1 MIEFGVDKG
10 ILVKIRGDDI
20 AAGGQMLPTA
30 GPGQPPE
37 LAAVVDTPG
46 FGKVRITYRLKR
58 SPRRM
63 SSLWFWT
70 ACHAVAVPSPD
81 PLNADDPDAEN
92 RQDRARELP
101 GPSI

>member
-10 ILVKIRGDDI
+10 ILGKIRGDDI
-20 AAGGQMLPTA
+20 AAGSHMLPKA

-37 LAAVVDTPG
+37 LVAVVDTPG

-63 SSLWFWT
+63 SGLWFWT
-70 ACHAVAVPSPD
+70 ACHAVALPSPD
-81 PLNADDPDAEN
+81 PLSADDLDPAN
-92 RQDRARELP
+92 RQDRTRELP

>member
-46 FGKVRITYRLKR
+46 FGKVRITYRLKS
-58 SPRRM
+58 SPRKKTG
-63 SSLWFWT
+63 LWFWT
-70 ACHAVAVPSPD
+70 AFHAVVVPSPD
-81 PLNADDPDAEN
+81 PLTADDPDLAH
-92 RQDRARELP
+92 RQDRTRELP

>member
-1 MIEFGVDKG
+1 MIEFGADNG
-10 ILVKIRGDDI
+10 ILGKIRGDDI

-30 GPGQPPE
+30 CPGQPPE

-63 SSLWFWT
+63 SGLWFWT
-70 ACHAVAVPSPD
+70 AFHAVAVPSSD

-92 RQDRARELP
+92 
-101 GPSI
+101 